1 MNRQADFQ
9 KGVAF
14 INCLLPEAVK
24 AETQKEDTA
33 FRAVAISRQ
42 SASGAHLVGE
52 KVARILDRRL
62 PKGASPWTVF
72 DRNLV
77 EKVLEDHHLPDRLA
91 RYMPE
96 DAVSHINS
104 IMEELFGLHPPS
116 EFLVQQ
122 TSETI
127 LRLAKLGRVILLG
140 RAAVLV
146 TAHLPHVLRVR
157 MVAPLEQRIEFM
169 QQTEGLS
176 GEEAAERVHEED
188 HGRKRY
194 FKKYFHRND
203 DDPLLYH
210 LVLNTGLISY
220 DETARIIADRVLNQ
234 KPAAAA
240 PLPATRKDR
249 VMAVS

>member
-1 MNRQADFQ
+1 MNREADFQ

-14 INCLLPEAVK
+14 INCLLPEAVQR
-24 AETQKEDTA
+24 ETRKEADG
-33 FRAVAISRQ
+33 FRAIAISRQ
-42 SASGAHLVGE
+42 SASGAHAVAE
-52 KVARILDRRL
+52 KLAKMLDL
-62 PKGASPWTVF
+62 HAPKGAPAWTVF

-91 RYMPE
+91 RFMPE

-116 EFLVQQ
+116 EVLVHQ

-157 MVAPLEQRIEFM
+157 LVAPLKQRIEFM
-169 QQTEGLS
+169 QRTEGMNHK
-176 GEEAAERVHEED
+176 EARERVHEED
-188 HGRKRY
+188 QGRKRY
-194 FKKYFHRND
+194 F
-203 DDPLLYH
+203 
-210 LVLNTGLISY
+210 
-220 DETARIIADRVLNQ
+220 
-234 KPAAAA
+234 
-240 PLPATRKDR
+240 
-249 VMAVS
+249 